1 MHFLQNIKLFYFSV
15 IFNACVNDET
25 MKDFCSSYYKRNLM
39 KQPENPPCIDL
50 ISVSKPRSFHRTCV
64 IKTGLS
70 DFHIMTVSVLKI
82 HLHKLPPKF
91 ISYRDIKSLKIK
103 G

>member
-1 MHFLQNIKLFYFSV
+1 MMRLWKISAVLTIKEISW
-15 IFNACVNDET
+15 N
-25 MKDFCSSYYKRNLM
+25 S
-39 KQPENPPCIDL
+39 PENPPWIDL

-91 ISYRDIKSLKIK
+91 ISYRDIKSLKIE

>member
-1 MHFLQNIKLFYFSV
+1 MMRLWKISAVLTIKEISW
-15 IFNACVNDET
+15 N
-25 MKDFCSSYYKRNLM
+25 S
-39 KQPENPPCIDL
+39 PENPPCIDL

-91 ISYRDIKSLKIK
+91 ISYRDIKSLKIE